1 MSDFPFPRPDNEN
14 MELAAANRRLT
25 TAILGMTLLTGL
37 VACLSYLAGRT
48 VTQIKTET
56 ATVTRTE
63 IPAAPMVVHP
73 LEKPSPLPVAA
84 PVSSVAPLPAPAALS
99 AGIYLQVGLMN
110 PAYDRSMQERLEQ
123 QGLKVSLAPLEN
135 STASRVLVG
144 PLTSVAQQ
152 AEVEAKLRALGF
164 QYFPRRY

>member
-73 LEKPSPLPVAA
+73 LEKPSPVPAAAATAPVAA
-84 PVSSVAPLPAPAALS
+84 LPAPVALS
-99 AGIYLQVGLMN
+99 GGVYLQVGLMN
-110 PAYDRSMQERLEQ
+110 PALDRSMQDRLEQ

-144 PLTSVAQQ
+144 PFASNTQQ
-152 AEVEAKLRALGF
+152 SEVEAKLQALGF

>member
-1 MSDFPFPRPDNEN
+1 MSDFPFPRPNTEH

-48 VTQIKTET
+48 VTHIKTET

-73 LEKPSPLPVAA
+73 LEKPSAMPAVVPAK
-84 PVSSVAPLPAPAALS
+84 PTPAPAATLIAS
-99 AGIYLQVGLMN
+99 GLYLQVGLMN
-110 PAYDRSMQERLEQ
+110 PSQDRSMQERLEQ

-144 PLTSVAQQ
+144 PFASSAQQ
-152 AEVEAKLRALGF
+152 AEIESKLQALGF

>member
-1 MSDFPFPRPDNEN
+1 MSDFPFPRPNTEN

-37 VACLSYLAGRT
+37 VACLAYLAGRT
-48 VTQIKTET
+48 VTHIKTET

-63 IPAAPMVVHP
+63 IPAGPVVVHP
-73 LEKPSPLPVAA
+73 LEAPPAAAITPSAK
-84 PVSSVAPLPAPAALS
+84 PAPAS
-99 AGIYLQVGLMN
+99 VPAGSYLQVGLMN
-110 PAYDRSMQERLEQ
+110 PALDRSMQDRLEQ

-135 STASRVLVG
+135 STAFRVLVG
-144 PLTSVAQQ
+144 PFPSSTEQSQ
-152 AEVEAKLRALGF
+152 VESKLQALGF